1 MGIGRQ
7 NYFRGPFRWNRTAIV
22 SRERRGLSKMSGV
35 SPSLSARMVSFFPG
49 VSEMSG
55 LSMPFE

>member
-22 SRERRGLSKMSGV
+22 SRERRDPVQDVRGQ
-35 SPSLSARMVSFFPG
+35 
-49 VSEMSG
+49 SEPECAHGELFSRRVRDVRAVHAV
-55 LSMPFE
+55 